1 MIANVPA
8 DLDLWDFAPI
18 SLFGIDQFLEEGS
31 SPIIVDVDLISGL
44 CFT

>member
-18 SLFGIDQFLEEGS
+18 SLFGIDQFLEEELLPS
-31 SPIIVDVDLISGL
+31 
-44 CFT
+44 